1 MGQFDDEILMAVELI
16 AENGEDATLTVMT
29 TTDGDNPWDPG
40 VPGEQDATARM
51 VFLNFRSPSNSAS
64 SGETYWNGMLV
75 HAGDKKVLLA
85 AGATALAPNI
95 NALITRADGTKWK
108 VVNMTR
114 LDPNGQQIL
123 YTMQVRQ

>member
-1 MGQFDDEILMAVELI
+1 MGQFDGEIQTAVELI
-16 AENGEDATLTVMT
+16 QENGELATLTVMT
-29 TTDGDNPWDPG
+29 TTDGPNPWDAG
-40 VPGEQDATARM
+40 VPTEQTDESPM
-51 VFLNFRSPSNSAS
+51 VFLNFKGSS

-75 HAGDKKVLLA
+75 QQGDKKVLLA
-85 AGATALAPNI
+85 AAATALAPNL

-108 VVNMTR
+108 EVNLTR

>member
-16 AENGEDATLTVMT
+16 AENGENATLTVMT
-29 TTDGDNPWDPG
+29 TTDGNDPWDPG
-40 VPGEQDATARM
+40 APSEQDATARM
-51 VFLNFRSPSNSAS
+51 VFLNFKGKD

>member
-1 MGQFDDEILMAVELI
+1 MGQFDDEILTAVELI
-16 AENGEDATLTVMT
+16 AENGENATLTVMT
-29 TTDGDNPWDPG
+29 TTDGGDPWDPG
-40 VPGEQDATARM
+40 VPSEQAATARM
-51 VFLNFRSPSNSAS
+51 VFLNFRSPSNATGT
-64 SGETYWNGMLV
+64 GETYWNGMLV

>member
-1 MGQFDDEILMAVELI
+1 MGQFDGEIQTAAELI
-16 AENGEDATLTVMT
+16 KENGELATLTVMT
-29 TTDGDNPWDPG
+29 TTDGANPWDAG
-40 VPGEQDATARM
+40 VPTEQTDESPM
-51 VFLNFRSPSNSAS
+51 VFLNFKGSN

-75 HAGDKKVLLA
+75 QQGDKKVLLA
-85 AGATALAPNI
+85 AAATALAPNL

-108 VVNMTR
+108 VVNLTR

>member
-1 MGQFDDEILMAVELI
+1 MGQFDDEIRTAVELI

-40 VPGEQDATARM
+40 VPGEQDETARM
-51 VFLNFRSPSNSAS
+51 VFLNFKGKDN
-64 SGETYWNGMLV
+64 GETYWNGMLV

-108 VVNMTR
+108 TVNMTR

>member
-1 MGQFDDEILMAVELI
+1 MGQFDDEIRTAVELI
-16 AENGEDATLTVMT
+16 AENGENATLTVMT

-40 VPGEQDATARM
+40 VPGQQSQTARM
-51 VFLNFRSPSNSAS
+51 VFLNFRSPGNSAG
-64 SGETYWNGMLV
+64 SGETYWNGLLV
-75 HAGDKKVLLA
+75 QQGDKKVLLA
-85 AGATALAPNI
+85 AGATTLAPDL

-108 VVNMTR
+108 VVNLTR

>member
-16 AENGEDATLTVMT
+16 AENGENAVLTVMT
-29 TTDGDNPWDPG
+29 TADGDDPWDPG
-40 VPGEQDATARM
+40 VPSEQDATARM
-51 VFLNFRSPSNSAS
+51 VFLNFKGKDN
-64 SGETYWNGMLV
+64 GEAYWNGMLV

>member
-16 AENGEDATLTVMT
+16 AENGENATLTVMT
-29 TTDGDNPWDPG
+29 TTDGADPWDPG

-51 VFLNFRSPSNSAS
+51 VFLNFKGKDN
-64 SGETYWNGMLV
+64 GETYWNGMLV

>member
-1 MGQFDDEILMAVELI
+1 MGQFDDEILTAVELI
-16 AENGEDATLTVMT
+16 AENGENATLTVMT
-29 TTDGDNPWDPG
+29 TTDGGDPWDPG
-40 VPGEQDATARM
+40 VPSEQAATARM
-51 VFLNFRSPSNSAS
+51 VFLNFKGKD

>member
-1 MGQFDDEILMAVELI
+1 MGQFDGEIQTAVELI
-16 AENGEDATLTVMT
+16 QENGELATLTVMT
-29 TTDGDNPWDPG
+29 TTDGPNPWDAG
-40 VPGEQDATARM
+40 VPTEQTDESPM
-51 VFLNFRSPSNSAS
+51 VFLNFKGSN

-75 HAGDKKVLLA
+75 QQGDKKVLLA
-85 AGATALAPNI
+85 AAATALAPNL

-108 VVNMTR
+108 VVNLTR